1 MDLKMPCVNPC
12 LGYKWTMSDDLH
24 FKLRIPPELMDAL
37 KTDAEQKRRSVTSLI
52 LEFIEKGLQSDTG
65 HDSDVEKLKDDVAAL
80 QKRLDGFL
88 TGIYFDPATGM
99 LKLPSVEEIQD
110 KKAIAASNPKAPQ
123 KK

>member
-1 MDLKMPCVNPC
+1 
-12 LGYKWTMSDDLH
+12 MSDDLH

-65 HDSDVEKLKDDVAAL
+65 HDSDVEKLKGDVAAL
-80 QKRLDGFL
+80 QNRLDVFL
-88 TGIYFDPATGM
+88 TGVYFDSATGM

-110 KKAIAASNPKAPQ
+110 KKAIAASKPKAPQ